1 MNLEDNNLIENK
13 IIINDFDKENLLQE
27 NLLQENLLQEN
38 LLDENQINS
47 FPIETLNSIKQTIEN
62 MDKVHHIEIL
72 KLLNNEKNVNIN
84 ENNNGS
90 FINLTEI
97 KNESIEKLKKY
108 IDYFKKQQNQLIN
121 FEDKKKQIENCF
133 FN

>member
-13 IIINDFDKENLLQE
+13 IIINDFEKENLLQE

>member
-13 IIINDFDKENLLQE
+13 IIINDFKKE